1 MPRKT
6 KVIEVE
12 QEPEIEASEPEPETE
27 VEVEGPQEIEEAKP
41 AIKPKRI
48 LTEKQL
54 ENLKR
59 AREAALLKKRELKE
73 LAQKSK
79 ALPKKEIEVRADEY
93 DKLEEKKKQI
103 LEAPKAIKKTTKKV
117 IEVEEEEEE
126 VEKKPIKKTNNNNSL
141 EENVSML
148 SIQQKL
154 KLERQ
159 RMLMN
164 ALTPMG

>member
-12 QEPEIEASEPEPETE
+12 PEIEPEGAPEE
-27 VEVEGPQEIEEAKP
+27 VEEIEEVEEVKDIKP
-41 AIKPKRI
+41 EVKPKRI

-59 AREAALLKKRELKE
+59 AREAALLKKKELKE
-73 LAQKSK
+73 LAQKAK
-79 ALPKKEIEVRADEY
+79 ALPKKEIELKAAEY
-93 DKLEEKKKQI
+93 DKLEEKKKQL
-103 LEAPKAIKKTTKKV
+103 LEPQPVKKTT
-117 IEVEEEEEE
+117 IS
-126 VEKKPIKKTNNNNSL
+126 NNSI

-159 RMLMN
+159 KMLMS
-164 ALTPMG
+164 ALTPMC

>member
-6 KVIEVE
+6 KE
-12 QEPEIEASEPEPETE
+12 QVPEPEIEPEGAQETQEEE
-27 VEVEGPQEIEEAKP
+27 VEEVEETKTESILT
-41 AIKPKRI
+41 KPKRI

-59 AREAALLKKRELKE
+59 AREAALLKKKELKE
-73 LAQKSK
+73 LAQKAK
-79 ALPKKEIEVRADEY
+79 ALPKKEIEVKAAEY

-103 LEAPKAIKKTTKKV
+103 LEAPAPKTIKRSTKKV
-117 IEVEEEEEE
+117 SEEEEEEE
-126 VEKKPIKKTNNNNSL
+126 VDKKPVKKVTVNNSL

-159 RMLMN
+159 KMLMS
-164 ALTPMG
+164 ALTPMC

>member
-12 QEPEIEASEPEPETE
+12 PQIEANEPEAEEETE
-27 VEVEGPQEIEEAKP
+27 VEVEGPQEIEESKP

-79 ALPKKEIEVRADEY
+79 ALPKKEIEVRAAEY

-103 LEAPKAIKKTTKKV
+103 LEAPKAIKKLLRK
-117 IEVEEEEEE
+117 
-126 VEKKPIKKTNNNNSL
+126 
-141 EENVSML
+141 
-148 SIQQKL
+148 
-154 KLERQ
+154 
-159 RMLMN
+159 
-164 ALTPMG
+164 

>member
-12 QEPEIEASEPEPETE
+12 PEPEIEPEGAPEEVEETE
-27 VEVEGPQEIEEAKP
+27 EVEEVKEVKP
-41 AIKPKRI
+41 EIKPKRI

-79 ALPKKEIEVRADEY
+79 ALPKKG
-93 DKLEEKKKQI
+93 
-103 LEAPKAIKKTTKKV
+103 
-117 IEVEEEEEE
+117 
-126 VEKKPIKKTNNNNSL
+126 N
-141 EENVSML
+141 
-148 SIQQKL
+148 
-154 KLERQ
+154 
-159 RMLMN
+159 
-164 ALTPMG
+164 

>member
-12 QEPEIEASEPEPETE
+12 PEIEANEPEAEEETE
-27 VEVEGPQEIEEAKP
+27 IEAEGPQEIEESKP

-59 AREAALLKKRELKE
+59 AREAALLKKKELKE
-73 LAQKSK
+73 LAQKAK
-79 ALPKKEIEVRADEY
+79 ALPKKEIEVKAAEY

-103 LEAPKAIKKTTKKV
+103 LEAPAPKIIKRSTKKV
-117 IEVEEEEEE
+117 TEEEE
-126 VEKKPIKKTNNNNSL
+126 VTSNNRYNN
-141 EENVSML
+141 
-148 SIQQKL
+148 L
-154 KLERQ
+154 KSYIAISNRY
-159 RMLMN
+159 
-164 ALTPMG
+164 

>member
-6 KVIEVE
+6 KVIEVY
-12 QEPEIEASEPEPETE
+12 PEIEPEGAPEEVEETE
-27 VEVEGPQEIEEAKP
+27 EVEEVKEVKP
-41 AIKPKRI
+41 EIKPKRI

-79 ALPKKEIEVRADEY
+79 ALPKKEIEVRAAEY

-117 IEVEEEEEE
+117 VEVEEEEEE
-126 VEKKPIKKTNNNNSL
+126 IEEKKPVKKVNNNNSL

>member
-1 MPRKT
+1 MT
-6 KVIEVE
+6 EGEV
-12 QEPEIEASEPEPETE
+12 
-27 VEVEGPQEIEEAKP
+27 
-41 AIKPKRI
+41 
-48 LTEKQL
+48 
-54 ENLKR
+54 
-59 AREAALLKKRELKE
+59 
-73 LAQKSK
+73 LAQKAK
-79 ALPKKEIEVRADEY
+79 ALPKKEIEVKAAEY

-117 IEVEEEEEE
+117 VEVEEEEEE
-126 VEKKPIKKTNNNNSL
+126 VEKKPVKKVNNSL

-159 RMLMN
+159 KFLMS

>member
-1 MPRKT
+1 MT
-6 KVIEVE
+6 S
-12 QEPEIEASEPEPETE
+12 Q
-27 VEVEGPQEIEEAKP
+27 
-41 AIKPKRI
+41 
-48 LTEKQL
+48 
-54 ENLKR
+54 
-59 AREAALLKKRELKE
+59 KKRKSKYQKLQHQNQLKE

-79 ALPKKEIEVRADEY
+79 ALPKKEIEVRAAEY

-126 VEKKPIKKTNNNNSL
+126 EVIVKKQPKKINNTSL
-141 EENVSML
+141 DQEVSML

-159 RMLMN
+159 KMLMS

>member
-1 MPRKT
+1 MEYTTSDVYLDLDSGLQYYFDKNG
-6 KVIEVE
+6 KKIF
-12 QEPEIEASEPEPETE
+12 IF
-27 VEVEGPQEIEEAKP
+27 PQD
-41 AIKPKRI
+41 RQ

-54 ENLKR
+54 ENLKK

-73 LAQKSK
+73 LAQKAK
-79 ALPKKEIEVRADEY
+79 ALPKKEIEVKAAEY

-126 VEKKPIKKTNNNNSL
+126 TKPVKKVTVNNSL

-159 RMLMN
+159 KMLMS
-164 ALTPMG
+164 ALTPMC

>member
-12 QEPEIEASEPEPETE
+12 PEQEIEANEPEEVEET
-27 VEVEGPQEIEEAKP
+27 EVEGPQEIEEAKP

-79 ALPKKEIEVRADEY
+79 ALPKK
-93 DKLEEKKKQI
+93 
-103 LEAPKAIKKTTKKV
+103 
-117 IEVEEEEEE
+117 
-126 VEKKPIKKTNNNNSL
+126 
-141 EENVSML
+141 
-148 SIQQKL
+148 
-154 KLERQ
+154 
-159 RMLMN
+159 
-164 ALTPMG
+164 